1 MHEGYSIVQ
10 FFIARRGIQ
19 DISKLNVKSYRSHLA
34 LVSQEPTLYQGTIRK
49 NITLGTNDEDIS
61 EEKIT
66 KVCQDVNIY
75 ALIQTLPDG
84 ISTIIGARGAMLTG
98 GQQQRIAITRALH
111 NSRIL
116 LLDEATSAQDSESE
130 KVAQNALN
138 AAAQG
143 RTAIAVAHRIST
155 VQKADCIY
163 VLHKGN
169 VVEQGTHQELMERRG
184 RCEGSQIRE
193 VSPVSRERSRE
204 PKQRQQQTEPLTIVE
219 NIKNG
224 LVHESATKYKDPHYV
239 PPEDPTRILEY
250 SKWPVPATMFGLI
263 LVGIII
269 GIGHHLCYNYLNGKP
284 VANYSQAWILR
295 VATGAAFLVKVI
307 FAISVGIALSL
318 RSNGSQDLLAAPLV
332 LLMAALLWSFGI
344 ISILTPSTLSVTYT
358 THTLVRPC
366 KVPMFGAGSPSSL
379 TVWQQAPGGNRTPYG
394 GPAPSMSKIAAKT
407 IVGGTPVEFASPCG
421 QNCSYSTSFMGP
433 AMSCETQSFKL
444 GQAVLGPGVVH
455 DIEHGDFFYYY
466 ASPDAEYK
474 SMIWVLSNQKQSRDG
489 RPDILLC
496 GTWNTTYNVDV
507 TFSAGIPTFKT
518 TIGNLSEADKVDW
531 GESFNNA
538 YYASVGIENAT
549 VRQALDMAAVRDS
562 LYGNLA
568 GIISMRLDEQNAFE
582 SNTSFVLSNLVDM
595 SVNEIK
601 STFSLKRE
609 IKTGVPEL
617 MQNITLSVMGRN
629 TPTSTT
635 ECTSFQTELV
645 YHYSPLWL
653 LVPYFVGFGLS
664 FLCASIGLYTLVA
677 DGVPVED
684 NFSQILVTTRNPA
697 LDEICGGLCL
707 TSNQGEYL
715 KEQRIRFGELIRE
728 DGLSSGVCHAAF
740 GLEGQTVPIQKGR
753 KYH

>member
-1 MHEGYSIVQ
+1 M
-10 FFIARRGIQ
+10 
-19 DISKLNVKSYRSHLA
+19 
-34 LVSQEPTLYQGTIRK
+34 
-49 NITLGTNDEDIS
+49 
-61 EEKIT
+61 
-66 KVCQDVNIY
+66 
-75 ALIQTLPDG
+75 
-84 ISTIIGARGAMLTG
+84 
-98 GQQQRIAITRALH
+98 
-111 NSRIL
+111 
-116 LLDEATSAQDSESE
+116 
-130 KVAQNALN
+130 
-138 AAAQG
+138 
-143 RTAIAVAHRIST
+143 
-155 VQKADCIY
+155 
-163 VLHKGN
+163 
-169 VVEQGTHQELMERRG
+169 
-184 RCEGSQIRE
+184 
-193 VSPVSRERSRE
+193 
-204 PKQRQQQTEPLTIVE
+204 IVE
-219 NIKNG
+219 NMKNG
-224 LVHESATKYKDPHYV
+224 LEDESAKKYTDLHYV
-239 PPEDPTRILEY
+239 PSEDPSPALGY
-250 SKWPVPATMFGLI
+250 SNWPIPATMFGLI
-263 LVGIII
+263 LLGIVI

-307 FAISVGIALSL
+307 FAISVGIALSQVKWFTV
-318 RSNGSQDLLAAPLV
+318 RRRHFKIGSLDKMFTLESSLLSFFSRDLCAAPLV

-358 THTLVRPC
+358 THTLSRPC
-366 KVPMFGAGSPSSL
+366 KVPIFGAGSPSSL

-466 ASPDAEYK
+466 ASPDAQYK
-474 SMIWVLSNQKQSRDG
+474 SMIWVLSNQKESHDV

-496 GTWNTTYNVDV
+496 GTWNTTYNVNV

-518 TIGNLSEADKVDW
+518 TIGDLSETEKVDW

-538 YYASVGIENAT
+538 YYARVGIENST

-582 SNTSFVLSNLVDM
+582 SNTSFVLTNLVDM

-645 YHYSPLWL
+645 YRYSPLWL

-664 FLCASIGLYTLVA
+664 FLCASIGLYTLLA

-697 LDEICGGLCL
+697 LDEISGGICL
-707 TSNQGEYL
+707 TSNQAEHL